1 MEGLEEDTE
10 MRIACLVAL
19 LTICHSTA
27 DVKGDD
33 QEEVLIPAAGTVTF
47 TFTYLP
53 NPADADNE
61 SVAKEETRSVTVP
74 VNLID
79 KHGSKTV
86 RFADLDCIV
95 SYSVDTSILDINSRN
110 PGRNLFRRMHSA
122 GQNVSNNGIMGKN
135 KVFNPLTGSSVQFT
149 AFSGK
154 SADESKE
161 SNHKPKIDIANLKV
175 AKTLNSFANDEL
187 IAARKHAN
195 YGAFRECDRI
205 VVGRIKVHELMVL
218 ESFPPIYE
226 YNLHI
231 LLDGIIWGPKTK
243 AAHIEAGYS
252 QSKGALPNFDEDVVC
267 VIGLA
272 GRSLRVWTPANQ
284 AAVDAAIV
292 ATLDRKNAKDDDLS
306 LAKEKPEQHKH
317 FDFFRNSKSLALVR
331 LHGSARSVTFST
343 STKLETMK
351 YKIVRNYRGDL
362 SSGENVKLSAKSC
375 VREPS
380 FISYEK
386 RGSDWVIIKE
396 VAVSE
401 AAMFV
406 AANALDTNVE
416 ALEKLIAEDK
426 LELKKEEADYAKQL
440 EDGPAHGHSQSS
452 EGSEASHGHTH
463 GSDDVE
469 GIETQDPPE

>member
-1 MEGLEEDTE
+1 

-19 LTICHSTA
+19 LVICHSTA
-27 DVKGDD
+27 NVKGDD
-33 QEEVLIPAAGTVTF
+33 QEEELKPAVGTVTF

-53 NPADADNE
+53 KPADADSE
-61 SVAKEETRSVTVP
+61 SAVKEETRTLTVP

-95 SYSVDTSILDINSRN
+95 SYSVDSSILDIYSRN
-110 PGRNLFRRMHSA
+110 SGRNLFRRMHSA

-154 SADESKE
+154 SADDSKE
-161 SNHKPKIDIANLKV
+161 SNHKPKINIANLNM
-175 AKTLNSFANDEL
+175 AKTINSFANDEL
-187 IAARKHAN
+187 KAARKHAN
-195 YGAFRECDRI
+195 YGAFGGCDRI

-226 YNLHI
+226 YNLH
-231 LLDGIIWGPKTK
+231 LLLEGIIRGPKTK
-243 AAHIEAGYS
+243 AVHIEAWYS
-252 QSKGALPNFDEDVVC
+252 QSKGALPKFDEDVVC

-272 GRSLRVWTPANQ
+272 GHSLRVWAPANQ
-284 AAVDAAIV
+284 TVVDAAIV
-292 ATLDRKNAKDDDLS
+292 ATLDQKNAKSDDLS

-331 LHGSARSVTFST
+331 LHGSAKSVTISM

-362 SSGENVKLSAKSC
+362 SSGEKVELSAKSC
-375 VREPS
+375 VRELS

-386 RGSDWVIIKE
+386 RGDNWVIANS

-401 AAMFV
+401 SAMFV
-406 AANALDTNVE
+406 AAKALDTSLE

-426 LELKKEEADYAKQL
+426 LELKKEEANYAKQF
-440 EDGPAHGHSQSS
+440 EGGPAHGHSQSS
-452 EGSEASHGHTH
+452 QGSEPSHGHTH

-469 GIETQDPPE
+469 GIGPHDRSE